1 MDLIHCSFLVSGQ
14 TKLSNTSDEAWKER
28 EAAVLALGAIAEG
41 CLNGLFPHLSEVI
54 LSLASILDLEKEFML
69 MKEIVYKMYE
79 KFGF

>member
-1 MDLIHCSFLVSGQ
+1 MDLIHCNFLVSGQ

-54 LSLASILDLEKEFML
+54 LSLTSFLEKEFVL